1 MGEYIVRQTCGSR
14 HARSPERRNGHRDRA
29 RDIGKVKVLSACFAD
44 ALGWSAKRFHHP
56 QVRGAETPSGQ
67 PGGQRT
73 CGGTVAQQAD
83 CFLAQCEMRQQGF
96 KGGGMKTEA
105 AENGLPVLLV
115 RPEDAARVLGV
126 GRTKVYELIR
136 SGALRSVRVGG
147 LRRIPVTAL
156 NEFVTRLE
164 EEAA

>member
-1 MGEYIVRQTCGSR
+1 
-14 HARSPERRNGHRDRA
+14 
-29 RDIGKVKVLSACFAD
+29 
-44 ALGWSAKRFHHP
+44 
-56 QVRGAETPSGQ
+56 
-67 PGGQRT
+67 
-73 CGGTVAQQAD
+73 
-83 CFLAQCEMRQQGF
+83 
-96 KGGGMKTEA
+96 MKTEA
-105 AENGLPVLLV
+105 DENGLPVLLV

-156 NEFVTRLE
+156 KEFVTRLE